1 MKYCKHKSLKESL
14 AKKASLRL
22 INDIAVIDVEL
33 AAKMRPSIMKFVES
47 IDSSTINKDNLLN
60 QLTEFFK
67 IPETDKTARKA
78 WLDKNKTVADAV
90 NQLMNKDHV
99 NEEDDE
105 PGLDTNSPEDTS
117 GLEPGLE
124 PGLDTDKE
132 PSADDVA
139 ALVPPKTETEP
150 QALLDKMQ
158 LETRIRAFIE
168 TKLTEFL
175 ANSVNA
181 STIAANVDGYKTNY
195 ATNGYDDTIDTA
207 FDRVL
212 NVLIDMLMGNY

>member
-1 MKYCKHKSLKESL
+1 MKYCKHKSLKESI

-33 AAKMRPSIMKFVES
+33 AAKMQPSIMKFVES
-47 IDSSTINKDNLLN
+47 IDSSTINKDDLLN

-78 WLDKNKTVADAV
+78 WLDKNKTVTDAV
-90 NQLMNKDHV
+90 NQIMNKDQV

-105 PGLDTNSPEDTS
+105 PGLDTNSPEDA
-117 GLEPGLE
+117 

-150 QALLDKMQ
+150 ESQALLDKMQ

-195 ATNGYDDTIDTA
+195 ATNGYDDTIDSA

>member
-33 AAKMRPSIMKFVES
+33 AAKMQPSIMKFVES
-47 IDSSTINKDNLLN
+47 LDSSTINKNDLLN

-78 WLDKNKTVADAV
+78 WLDKNKTVTDAV
-90 NQLMNKDHV
+90 NQIMNKDQV
-99 NEEDDE
+99 NEEDVE
-105 PGLDTNSPEDTS
+105 PGLDTNSPEDA
-117 GLEPGLE
+117 

-150 QALLDKMQ
+150 ESQALLDKMQ

-181 STIAANVDGYKTNY
+181 STIAANVDGYKVNY
-195 ATNGYDDTIDTA
+195 ATNGYDDTIDSA

>member
-47 IDSSTINKDNLLN
+47 IDSSTINKNDLLN

-90 NQLMNKDHV
+90 NQLMNKDQV
-99 NEEDDE
+99 NEEDDDE
-105 PGLDTNSPEDTS
+105 PGLDTTPPEDA
-117 GLEPGLE
+117 

-139 ALVPPKTETEP
+139 SLVPPKTETEP
-150 QALLDKMQ
+150 ESQALLDKMQ

-195 ATNGYDDTIDTA
+195 ATNGYDDTIDSA

>member
-33 AAKMRPSIMKFVES
+33 ATKMQPSIMKFVES
-47 IDSSTINKDNLLN
+47 IDSSTINKNDLLN

-90 NQLMNKDHV
+90 NQLMNKDQV
-99 NEEDDE
+99 NEEDAE
-105 PGLDTNSPEDTS
+105 PGLDTTPPEDA
-117 GLEPGLE
+117 

-139 ALVPPKTETEP
+139 SLVPPKTETEP
-150 QALLDKMQ
+150 ESQALLDKMQ

-195 ATNGYDDTIDTA
+195 ATNGYDDTIDSA

>member
-33 AAKMRPSIMKFVES
+33 AAKMQPSIMKFVES
-47 IDSSTINKDNLLN
+47 LDSSTINKNDLLN

-78 WLDKNKTVADAV
+78 WLDKNKTVTDAV
-90 NQLMNKDHV
+90 NQIMNKDQV

-105 PGLDTNSPEDTS
+105 PGLDTNSPEDA
-117 GLEPGLE
+117 

-150 QALLDKMQ
+150 ESQTLLDKMQ

-181 STIAANVDGYKTNY
+181 STIAANVDGYKANY
-195 ATNGYDDTIDTA
+195 ATNGYDDTIDSA

>member
-33 AAKMRPSIMKFVES
+33 AAKMQPSIMKFVES
-47 IDSSTINKDNLLN
+47 IDSSTISKDDLLN

-90 NQLMNKDHV
+90 NQLMNKDQV

-105 PGLDTNSPEDTS
+105 PGLDTNSPEDV
-117 GLEPGLE
+117 

-150 QALLDKMQ
+150 ESQALLDKMQ

-195 ATNGYDDTIDTA
+195 ATNGYDDTIDSA

>member
-1 MKYCKHKSLKESL
+1 MKYCKHKSLKESI

-33 AAKMRPSIMKFVES
+33 AAKMQPSIMKFVES
-47 IDSSTINKDNLLN
+47 IDSSTINKNDLLN

-90 NQLMNKDHV
+90 NQLMNKDQV

-105 PGLDTNSPEDTS
+105 PGLDTTPPEDA
-117 GLEPGLE
+117 

-139 ALVPPKTETEP
+139 SLVPSKTETEP
-150 QALLDKMQ
+150 ESQGLLDKMQ

-195 ATNGYDDTIDTA
+195 ATNGYDDAIDSA

>member
-33 AAKMRPSIMKFVES
+33 AAKMQPSIMKFVES
-47 IDSSTINKDNLLN
+47 IDSSTINKNDLLN

-90 NQLMNKDHV
+90 NQLMNKDQV

-105 PGLDTNSPEDTS
+105 PGLDTTPPEDA
-117 GLEPGLE
+117 

-139 ALVPPKTETEP
+139 SLVPPKTETEP
-150 QALLDKMQ
+150 ESQTLLDKMQ

-195 ATNGYDDTIDTA
+195 ATNGYDDAIDSA

>member
-33 AAKMRPSIMKFVES
+33 AAKMQPSIMKFVES
-47 IDSSTINKDNLLN
+47 LDSSTINKNDLLN

-78 WLDKNKTVADAV
+78 WLDKNKTVTDAV
-90 NQLMNKDHV
+90 NQIMNKDQV
-99 NEEDDE
+99 NEEDVE
-105 PGLDTNSPEDTS
+105 PGLDTNSPEDA
-117 GLEPGLE
+117 

-150 QALLDKMQ
+150 ESQTLLDKMQ

-181 STIAANVDGYKTNY
+181 STIAANVDGYKVNY
-195 ATNGYDDTIDTA
+195 ATNGYDDTIDSA